1 MQSRMLDSAR
11 EMGVNLTIEQAEK
24 MVQYHE
30 MLVSANKQ
38 MNLTRVPDD
47 IHEAADRNYL
57 DSLNAVKYL
66 NGVQTLIDVG
76 TGAGLPGI
84 PIAIACP
91 HIKVTLLDALQKR
104 VGFLQSVIDELGLN
118 AEAVHGRAED
128 AAKKPEFRDVFDVAT
143 ARAVAEMNVLSEW
156 LLPFVKPEGRMLAL
170 KGPGAEEEL
179 ARAENALKQLN
190 GELVS
195 VHPAP
200 VPGRDWDHKIVEIKK
215 TAPTPER
222 FPRRAGVAEKKPL

>member
-1 MQSRMLDSAR
+1 MQNRILESAK
-11 EMGVNLTIEQAEK
+11 EMGVSLTPEQAEK
-24 MVQYHE
+24 MVRYHE
-30 MLVSANKQ
+30 MLVAANKQ

-47 IHEAADRNYL
+47 MSEAADRNYL
-57 DSLNAVKYL
+57 DSLNAVKHL
-66 NGVQTLIDVG
+66 QGVRNLIDVG

-91 HIKVTLLDALQKR
+91 HIRVTLLDALQKR
-104 VGFLQSVIDELGLN
+104 VGFLQSVIDALGLN

-128 AAKKPEFRDVFDVAT
+128 AAKLPEFRDAFDVAT

-156 LLPFVKPEGRMLAL
+156 LLPFVKPDGRMLAL
-170 KGPGAEEEL
+170 KGPTAEEEL
-179 ARAENALKQLN
+179 ERAENALKQLN
-190 GELVS
+190 AEKVA

>member
-1 MQSRMLDSAR
+1 MQNRILDSAR
-11 EMGVNLTIEQAEK
+11 EMGIALTPEQAEK
-24 MVQYHE
+24 MVRYHE
-30 MLVSANKQ
+30 MLVNANKQ

-47 IHEAADRNYL
+47 INEAADRNYL

-66 NGVQTLIDVG
+66 SGVQTLIDVG

-104 VGFLQSVIDELGLN
+104 VGFLQSVIDALGLN

-128 AAKKPEFRDVFDVAT
+128 AAKLPEFRDAFDVAT
-143 ARAVAEMNVLSEW
+143 ARAVAEMNILSEW

-170 KGPGAEEEL
+170 KGPGTEEEL
-179 ARAENALKQLN
+179 ERAENALKQLN
-190 GELVS
+190 AEKIA

-200 VPGRDWDHKIVEIKK
+200 VPGRDWEHKIVEIKK
-215 TAPTPER
+215 TAPTPDR
-222 FPRRAGVAEKKPL
+222 FPRRTGVAEKKPL

>member
-1 MQSRMLDSAR
+1 MKNRILDSAKI
-11 EMGVNLTIEQAEK
+11 MGVPLTDEQADK
-24 MVQYHE
+24 MVKYHE

-38 MNLTRVPDD
+38 MNLTRVSDD
-47 IHEAADRNYL
+47 INEAADRNYL
-57 DSLNAVKYL
+57 DSLNAVKHL
-66 NGVQTLIDVG
+66 DGVSALIDVG
-76 TGAGLPGI
+76 TGAGFPGI

-128 AAKKPEFRDVFDVAT
+128 VARKPEFRDAFDVAT
-143 ARAVAEMNVLSEW
+143 ARAVAEMNVLCEW
-156 LLPFVKPEGRMLAL
+156 LLPFVKAEGRMLAL

-179 ARAENALKQLN
+179 GRAENALKQLN
-190 GELVS
+190 AEKIA

-200 VPGRDWDHKIVEIKK
+200 VPGRDWAHKIVEVKK
-215 TAPTPER
+215 TAPTPDR
-222 FPRRAGVAEKKPL
+222 FPRRASAIEKKPL

>member
-1 MQSRMLDSAR
+1 MKNRILDSAKI
-11 EMGVNLTIEQAEK
+11 MGVSLTDEQADK
-24 MVQYHE
+24 MVKYHE

-47 IHEAADRNYL
+47 INEAADRNYL
-57 DSLNAVKYL
+57 DSLNAVKHL
-66 NGVQTLIDVG
+66 DGVSALIDVG
-76 TGAGLPGI
+76 TGAGFPGI

-128 AAKKPEFRDVFDVAT
+128 AARKPEFRDAFDVAT
-143 ARAVAEMNVLSEW
+143 ARAVAEMNVLCEW
-156 LLPFVKPEGRMLAL
+156 LLPFVKAEGRMLAL
-170 KGPGAEEEL
+170 KGPSAEEEL
-179 ARAENALKQLN
+179 VRAENALKQLN
-190 GELVS
+190 AEKVA

-200 VPGRDWDHKIVEIKK
+200 VPGRDWEHKIVEIRK
-215 TAPTPER
+215 TAPTPDR
-222 FPRRAGVAEKKPL
+222 FPRRASAIEKKPL

>member
-1 MQSRMLDSAR
+1 MKNRILDSAKI
-11 EMGVNLTIEQAEK
+11 MGVPLTDEQADK
-24 MVQYHE
+24 MVKYHE

-47 IHEAADRNYL
+47 INEAADRNYL
-57 DSLNAVKYL
+57 DSLNAVKHL
-66 NGVQTLIDVG
+66 EGVSALIDVG
-76 TGAGLPGI
+76 TGAGFPGI

-128 AAKKPEFRDVFDVAT
+128 AARKPEFRDAFDVAT
-143 ARAVAEMNVLSEW
+143 ARAVAEMNVLCEW
-156 LLPFVKPEGRMLAL
+156 LLPFVKADGRMLAL

-179 ARAENALKQLN
+179 VRAENALKQLN
-190 GELVS
+190 AEKIA

-200 VPGRDWDHKIVEIKK
+200 VPGRDWAHKIVEIRK
-215 TAPTPER
+215 TAPTPDR
-222 FPRRAGVAEKKPL
+222 FPRRASAIEKKPL

>member
-1 MQSRMLDSAR
+1 MQNRILDSAR
-11 EMGVNLTIEQAEK
+11 EMGIALTPEQAEK
-24 MVQYHE
+24 MVKYHE
-30 MLVSANKQ
+30 MLVAANKQ

-47 IHEAADRNYL
+47 PAEAADRNYL

-66 NGVQTLIDVG
+66 DGVQTLIDVG

-104 VGFLQSVIDELGLN
+104 VGFLQNVIDALGLN

-128 AAKKPEFRDVFDVAT
+128 AAKLPEFRDAFDAAT
-143 ARAVAEMNVLSEW
+143 ARAVAEMNVLAEW

-170 KGPGAEEEL
+170 KGPSAEEEL
-179 ARAENALKQLN
+179 ERARNALAQLN
-190 GELVS
+190 AEKTA

-200 VPGRDWDHKIVEIKK
+200 VPGRDWDHKIIEIKK
-215 TAPTPER
+215 NAPTPER

>member
-1 MQSRMLDSAR
+1 MKNRILDSAKI
-11 EMGVNLTIEQAEK
+11 MGVPLTDEQADK
-24 MVQYHE
+24 MVKYHE
-30 MLVSANKQ
+30 ILVRANKQ

-47 IHEAADRNYL
+47 INEAADRNYL
-57 DSLNAVKYL
+57 DSLNAVKHL
-66 NGVQTLIDVG
+66 DGVSALIDVG
-76 TGAGLPGI
+76 TGAGFPGI

-128 AAKKPEFRDVFDVAT
+128 AARKPEFRDAFDVAT
-143 ARAVAEMNVLSEW
+143 ARAVAEMNVLCEW
-156 LLPFVKPEGRMLAL
+156 LLPFVKAEGRMLAL

-179 ARAENALKQLN
+179 VRAENALKQLN
-190 GELVS
+190 AEKVA

-200 VPGRDWDHKIVEIKK
+200 VPGRDWEHKIVEIRK
-215 TAPTPER
+215 TAPTPDR
-222 FPRRAGVAEKKPL
+222 FPRRASAIEKKPL

>member
-1 MQSRMLDSAR
+1 MQNRILESAK
-11 EMGVNLTIEQAEK
+11 EMGVSLTPEQAEK
-24 MVQYHE
+24 MVRYHE
-30 MLVSANKQ
+30 MLVAANKQ

-47 IHEAADRNYL
+47 MSEAADRNYL
-57 DSLNAVKYL
+57 DSLNAVKHL
-66 NGVQTLIDVG
+66 QGVRNLIDVG

-91 HIKVTLLDALQKR
+91 HIRVTLLDALQKR
-104 VGFLQSVIDELGLN
+104 VGFLQSVIDALGLN

-128 AAKKPEFRDVFDVAT
+128 AAKLPEFRDAFDAAT

-156 LLPFVKPEGRMLAL
+156 LLPFVKPDGRMLAL
-170 KGPGAEEEL
+170 KGPTAEEEL
-179 ARAENALKQLN
+179 ERAENALKQLN
-190 GELVS
+190 AEKVA

>member
-1 MQSRMLDSAR
+1 MKNRILDSAKI
-11 EMGVNLTIEQAEK
+11 MGVPLTDEQADK
-24 MVQYHE
+24 MVKYHE

-47 IHEAADRNYL
+47 INEAADRNYL
-57 DSLNAVKYL
+57 DSLNAVKHL
-66 NGVQTLIDVG
+66 GGVSALIDVG
-76 TGAGLPGI
+76 TGAGFPGI

-128 AAKKPEFRDVFDVAT
+128 VARKPEFRDAFDVAT
-143 ARAVAEMNVLSEW
+143 ARAVAEMNVLCEW
-156 LLPFVKPEGRMLAL
+156 LLPFVKAEGRMLAL

-179 ARAENALKQLN
+179 GRAENALKQLN
-190 GELVS
+190 AEKVA

-200 VPGRDWDHKIVEIKK
+200 VPGRDWEHKIVEIRK
-215 TAPTPER
+215 TAPTPDR
-222 FPRRAGVAEKKPL
+222 FPRRASAIEKKPL

>member
-1 MQSRMLDSAR
+1 MKNRILDSAKI
-11 EMGVNLTIEQAEK
+11 MGVPLTDEQADK
-24 MVQYHE
+24 MVKYHE

-47 IHEAADRNYL
+47 INEAADRNYL
-57 DSLNAVKYL
+57 DSLNAVKHL
-66 NGVQTLIDVG
+66 DCVSALIDVG
-76 TGAGLPGI
+76 TGAGFPGI

-128 AAKKPEFRDVFDVAT
+128 VARKPEFRDAFDVAT
-143 ARAVAEMNVLSEW
+143 ARAVAEMNVLCEW
-156 LLPFVKPEGRMLAL
+156 LLPFVKAEGRMLAL

-179 ARAENALKQLN
+179 VRAENALVQLN
-190 GELVS
+190 AEKVA

-200 VPGRDWDHKIVEIKK
+200 VPGRDWAHKIVEVKK
-215 TAPTPER
+215 TAPTPDR
-222 FPRRAGVAEKKPL
+222 FPRRASAIEKKPL